1 VRIADLA
8 KNLLHLAGLDNR
20 DGRRIVYTG
29 LRPGE
34 RLHEQL
40 LAPDEQTRPTVIPKV
55 RLVLTNGD
63 CAGAVSA
70 RLEDWESAFP
80 DGDDDRAFASLRNL
94 FPGLNGAGP
103 AVQDV
108 EPTASPVDVTE
119 RQ

>member
-1 VRIADLA
+1 LA

-40 LAPDEQTRPTVIPKV
+40 LAPDEQTRATTIPKV

-63 CAGAVSA
+63 CGEALSM
-70 RLEDWESAFP
+70 RLVDWVTAFR
-80 DGDDDRAFASLRNL
+80 DGDDARVVAALIEL
-94 FPGLNGAGP
+94 FPGLRGSHAF
-103 AVQDV
+103 VQKQVALEDAIT
-108 EPTASPVDVTE
+108 P
-119 RQ
+119 Q